1 MPILSLSR
9 WFSFYQSSSLQ
20 FAIVAEPL
28 NSMLKIIQSVAEQL
42 TPNSFP
48 AAQRWAHSSQLSS
61 VTQSQHTFPPTPCR
75 LRVVYGISRNLIAD
89 ERNFTLREREMLAIV
104 HAVKKWKHDLLVS
117 EIKHFTDNVALKFW
131 STVQNLSPRQVRWQA
146 YVSMFDIDI
155 SHITGVTNTAADA
168 LSSHECR
175 IADLVARNFCERM
188 TSLIAEFIQTCP
200 PCPRIKPDSCGKQG
214 LLQHTPLHTRKR
226 QSIATDYVLGLPETW
241 LKIVSYNSIVTI
253 FGRATTMVHFFP
265 PQKTCSA
272 VGTAEL
278 LL

>member
-1 MPILSLSR
+1 
-9 WFSFYQSSSLQ
+9 
-20 FAIVAEPL
+20 
-28 NSMLKIIQSVAEQL
+28 
-42 TPNSFP
+42 
-48 AAQRWAHSSQLSS
+48 
-61 VTQSQHTFPPTPCR
+61 
-75 LRVVYGISRNLIAD
+75 
-89 ERNFTLREREMLAIV
+89 MLAIV